1 VRQRTGVRDHGLSR
15 RDARRDRGERRALRE
30 RRRPPPSARGGDGRG
45 VRLRARRRGRTA
57 RGRTTARRDSQCAR
71 RRAHASQLVDIR
83 ARGRHNRARAG
94 RSGTAV
100 REVFE
105 FKFDGQMRPLLAP
118 LGITP
123 GAARVILLE
132 DRVVARFG
140 PWVVRTP
147 YTNVREVCVTGPYRW
162 YTA

>member
-1 VRQRTGVRDHGLSR
+1 
-15 RDARRDRGERRALRE
+15 
-30 RRRPPPSARGGDGRG
+30 
-45 VRLRARRRGRTA
+45 
-57 RGRTTARRDSQCAR
+57 
-71 RRAHASQLVDIR
+71 
-83 ARGRHNRARAG
+83 
-94 RSGTAV
+94 V

-105 FKFDGQMRPLLAP
+105 FKFDGQMRPLLSP

-162 YTA
+162 YTALGTRLSFVDYGLTFGTTTAGGVCMLFNESVPGIEPFRVLRHPGLTVTVADPDALAAALRERIKA